1 MATSSKELK
10 KASKFLSF
18 ILRHS
23 PDDIGLEL
31 DDNGWADI
39 SDIIDKSSSQIT
51 LNKDLIEEVISTS
64 DKQRFKLSDDG
75 LRIRANQGHSIKVN
89 LDLTPSE
96 PPEELYHGTASRFV
110 ESIMKEGLKAGQR
123 QHVHL
128 STDLGTARAVGQR
141 YGKPV
146 ILKVDSGSM
155 FKQGFTFYLSD
166 NGVWLTEHVPDEY
179 LSMPD

>member
-1 MATSSKELK
+1 MPASSKEIK

-18 ILRHS
+18 ILRHC
-23 PDDIGLEL
+23 PEDIGLEL
-31 DDNGWADI
+31 DNNGWADT
-39 SDIIDKSSSQIT
+39 SEIIDKSSSQIT
-51 LNKDLIEEVISTS
+51 LTKELIEEVVLTS

-75 LRIRANQGHSIKVN
+75 LRIRANQGHSINVN
-89 LDLTPSE
+89 LDLTPSQ

-110 ESIMKEGLKAGQR
+110 KSITEEGLKAGQR

-128 STDLGTARAVGQR
+128 STDIDTAKSVGQR

-146 ILKVDSGSM
+146 ILKVDSKSM

-166 NGVWLTEHVPDEY
+166 NNVWLTEHVPAEF
-179 LSMPD
+179 LTEL